1 MKDHRGLTLVE
12 LIVTVAIITVL
23 TGIAAMSVSTI
34 SGLPAKKCAQQI
46 LSSISKVRITT
57 MGKKTDVLRITME
70 SDECIYVQEIID
82 SVPDQKKLVGKKGV
96 KIEYTIIDSGV
107 PGTEQV
113 MNVGDVL
120 ELSFDRSSGAFKEIS
135 PGSSKYYGKIV
146 SSKGGKEYSII
157 MVPATG
163 KMSVSRN

>member
-12 LIVTVAIITVL
+12 LIVVVAIITVL
-23 TGIAAMSVSTI
+23 TGIAAMSISTI
-34 SGLPAKKCAQQI
+34 SGLPAKKCAQQM

-57 MGKKTDVLRITME
+57 MGKKTDVLRITMD
-70 SDECIYVQEIID
+70 SDECIYIQEIID
-82 SVPDQKKLVGKKGV
+82 GTSEQSKLVGKKGV
-96 KIEYTIIDSGV
+96 TIKYTIIDSGV
-107 PGTEQV
+107 EGSETV
-113 MNVGDVL
+113 MGVGDVL

-135 PGSSKYYGKIV
+135 PGKHYGKII